1 MHDAKGPE
9 GESLLM
15 LKRILAA
22 RVTAL
27 GLVFLL
33 AACASDGGRQGEITR
48 ADAEIAPLRAEIAR
62 KDAEI
67 ERLQYSI
74 GILGQE
80 IEELRRLVARL
91 QSTVQVAP
99 LAAEAAEPAPPTP
112 EPAPAAEAEAEAEA
126 KPESAPAP
134 QPEPGPRENAA
145 PAATSGAF
153 AIHLA
158 SYGSPQSAAAGW
170 RKLSGD
176 HPELMAGLEPRYTV
190 LEIAGGPYYRLIAGR
205 FDDREEAARRCAKIE
220 PVNGFCIVTF
230 FGGEPLP

>member
-1 MHDAKGPE
+1 
-9 GESLLM
+9 M

-80 IEELRRLVARL
+80 IEELRRLVTRL

-99 LAAEAAEPAPPTP
+99 LAAEAA

>member
-99 LAAEAAEPAPPTP
+99 LAAEAA

>member
-80 IEELRRLVARL
+80 IEELRRLVTRL

-99 LAAEAAEPAPPTP
+99 LAAEAA